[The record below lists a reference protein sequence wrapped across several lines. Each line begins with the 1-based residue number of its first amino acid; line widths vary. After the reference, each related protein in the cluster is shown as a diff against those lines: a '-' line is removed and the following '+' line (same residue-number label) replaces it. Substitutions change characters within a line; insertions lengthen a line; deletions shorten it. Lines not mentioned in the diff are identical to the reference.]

1 VIDLTWPGIRSLREI
16 RSRHSYLYRVQPGRL
31 HALAPEATSPVMHM
45 SREEFLRWPKK
56 AITLLGM
63 SGVGKTYLANSLPK
77 TSWFHYSGDYRIGT
91 KYLSEPI
98 LDNVKRQ
105 AMKVGFLRDLLRSD
119 SIYIA
124 NNISV
129 HNLEPVSTF
138 LGKVGKSDMGGLG
151 LEEFKRRQRL
161 HLEAESEAMRDVEDF
176 IGKAHEIYGYDHFL
190 NDAGGSIAELP
201 EGGALEVLKKHTLI
215 LYLHADA
222 EMEQELIRRAT
233 SDPKPLYF
241 EPRFLDRKLAEFLDR
256 EKLQSADEIEPDKFA
271 KWIFPGLLE
280 HRRPLYQ
287 AIANQHGYTIDARDI
302 EKVKTE
308 ADFLDLVADAIHA

>member
-1 VIDLTWPGIRSLREI
+1 
-16 RSRHSYLYRVQPGRL
+16 
-31 HALAPEATSPVMHM
+31 MHM
-45 SREEFLRWPKK
+45 TRKEFLRWPQK

-63 SGVGKTYLANSLPK
+63 SGVGKTFLSNRLPK

-98 LDNVKRQ
+98 MDNVKRK
-105 AMKVGFLRDLLRSD
+105 AMQVDFLRDLLRSD

-138 LGKVGKSDMGGLG
+138 LGKVGRTDMGGLG
-151 LEEFKRRQRL
+151 LDEFKRRQRL
-161 HLEAESEAMRDVEDF
+161 HLEAEAEAMKDVEVF
-176 IGKAHEIYGYDHFL
+176 IDKAHEIYGYDHFL
-190 NDAGGSIAELP
+190 NDAGGSICELAD
-201 EGGALEVLKKHTLI
+201 GAALDVLKNNTLI
-215 LYLHADA
+215 LYLHAD
-222 EMEQELIRRAT
+222 EELEQEMILRAT

-241 EPRFLDRKLAEFLDR
+241 EPGYLDRKLAEYLVL
-256 EKLQSADEIEPDKFA
+256 EGLPSADEIEPDKFA

-280 HRRPLYQ
+280 HRRPLYE
-287 AIANQHGYTIDARDI
+287 AIADQHGYTIDAGDI
-302 EKVKTE
+302 GKVQSE